1 MTVMEYVWAGVMAVF
16 AGPEAFS
23 LFGIGISITILMVA
37 TGFLLGIVIGATP
50 GLGGPF
56 VMAVSL
62 PILISFFGTDWI
74 CGVSAALVNIPLA
87 WIEFGCGAVCSVKR
101 FVVFSSLLFKS
112 HVIANIANA
121 AVVANS
127 PSIGAIFFHGNFL
140 LCVWT
145 SDDL

>member
-62 PILISFFGTDWI
+62 PM
-74 CGVSAALVNIPLA
+74 APKA
-87 WIEFGCGAVCSVKR
+87 
-101 FVVFSSLLFKS
+101 
-112 HVIANIANA
+112 
-121 AVVANS
+121 
-127 PSIGAIFFHGNFL
+127 
-140 LCVWT
+140 
-145 SDDL
+145 